1 LQAVEET
8 VYKVTTSIGECSWKV
23 LRRPAT
29 YHLVF
34 SGCMS
39 VTDKAIEI
47 CAEHTYVDFE
57 GGSLVAIV
65 PKHTPDI
72 LY

>member
-1 LQAVEET
+1 
-8 VYKVTTSIGECSWKV
+8 
-23 LRRPAT
+23 
-29 YHLVF
+29 
-34 SGCMS
+34 MS